1 MKKIIYIAISLIV
14 SLTSCKGT
22 WIMYD
27 TSQKDRIAFIEVLQ
41 THTASFALI
50 AENEIRVSAEVFLMG
65 QPSERERKFVS
76 RYLYRKTI
84 LSK

>member
-22 WIMYD
+22 WLMYD

-50 AENEIRVSAEVFLMG
+50 AENEIRVSAEVLQKENANLF
-65 QPSERERKFVS
+65 SS